1 MLKMAV
7 WPTLMARW
15 HIGMSLALRDT
26 RRTMTVT
33 TAPAANRVAGDP
45 VVSLIEAY
53 RERGDRRAVEQIL
66 SMNVKILNHIVRRY
80 ASSSDETYEDLLQ
93 VGYVGMMK
101 SINGYRLDSEAK
113 FSSYAYAMIEGEIKH
128 HLRDTELVKR
138 PRWARSLHAKVSEAT
153 GRLTAELGRPPLIEE
168 VAEEVNITPEGV
180 SELMKLFCDTDV
192 LSLDAGEDEN
202 IDLSAIKSLRYET
215 FSLPVEDHILLEQAI
230 DSLSE
235 LQRKV
240 VYLFFYKDLC
250 RTEIGQTLGLS
261 QRKTSRTMASA
272 VKALKS
278 SEALMSSGG
287 ASSWDLE

>member
-1 MLKMAV
+1 MAV
-7 WPTLMARW
+7 WPILMATW

-26 RRTMTVT
+26 RRTMTAT

-66 SMNVKILNHIVRRY
+66 AMNVKILNHVVRRY
-80 ASSSDETYEDLLQ
+80 ALSSDEPYEDLVQ

-101 SINGYRLDSEAK
+101 AVNGYRLDSEAK
-113 FSSYAYAMIEGEIKH
+113 FSSYAYSMIEGEIKH
-128 HLRDTELVKR
+128 HLRDTALVKR

-153 GRLTAELGRPPLIEE
+153 RRLTNELGRPPLIEE
-168 VAEEVNITPEGV
+168 VAGEVNITPEGV

-192 LSLDAGEDEN
+192 LSLDGGGDEGV
-202 IDLSAIKSLRYET
+202 DLSVIKSLHYET
-215 FSLPVEDHILLEQAI
+215 FALPVEDRIVLEQAL
-230 DSLSE
+230 DSLNE

-250 RTEIGQTLGLS
+250 QTEIGRKLGLS
-261 QRKTSRTMASA
+261 QRKTSRTVASA
-272 VKALKS
+272 VKAMKG
-278 SEALMSSGG
+278 SEALKGTEG
-287 ASSWDLE
+287 AGSWGLE